1 MLLGAFFVFYTT
13 ESGPPGK
20 TKDAKSSFSAS
31 FFIYNKIFKAD
42 TKMSEK
48 VRLRSLGEKV
58 NLTLFHEIVGF
69 ILETAS
75 ATLEQTRDLANR

>member
-1 MLLGAFFVFYTT
+1 
-13 ESGPPGK
+13 
-20 TKDAKSSFSAS
+20 
-31 FFIYNKIFKAD
+31 
-42 TKMSEK
+42 MSEK

-75 ATLEQTRDLANR
+75 ATLEQTRDLANRCLLFNPVQQKPALQEKYGVLYLGELLERYEERFGMY